1 MENTVFFNLFH
12 AGDSAVVR
20 LLHTTINTI
29 EAVDTHFTIGPNNAK
44 KTIKCIGDGCP
55 LCASSV
61 GKNHK
66 IYVHLFDYTDN
77 TEKVWVR
84 TDKIIPQFESIE
96 KDWGDLSKLV
106 LRITRDYDDFPTYT
120 VTQVPSTNY
129 QNFSG
134 QVDEKVSFRFYT
146 TRNAE
151 AINTFMQTGIMPE
164 KKKKEG
170 WLPKEE
176 YIAKM
181 KESGQV
187 SSPASAQTESKVNNE
202 SVVTNYQV
210 VKDEEPV
217 KQYVESLSKELEDP
231 FLDPFSDPFDL
242 PFKV

>member
-29 EAVDTHFTIGPNNAK
+29 EAVDTHFTVGPNNAK

-106 LRITRDYDDFPTYT
+106 LRITRDSDDFPTYT
-120 VTQVPSTNY
+120 VTQVPPTNY

-146 TRNAE
+146 TRDAE
-151 AINTFMQTGIMPE
+151 AINKFMQTGIMPE
-164 KKKKEG
+164 KKNKEG

-187 SSPASAQTESKVNNE
+187 NSTAPAQTGSKVSNE
-202 SVVTNYQV
+202 SAVTNHQT

-217 KQYVESLSKELEDP
+217 RLAAVENSEDP